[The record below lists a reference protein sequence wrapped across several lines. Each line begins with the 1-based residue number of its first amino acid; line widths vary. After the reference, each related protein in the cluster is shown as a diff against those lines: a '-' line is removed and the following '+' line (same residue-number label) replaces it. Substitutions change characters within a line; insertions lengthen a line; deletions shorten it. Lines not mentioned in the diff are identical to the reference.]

1 MNLRARRAA
10 VGSLTISLLGGAVA
24 VAASIGDW
32 SDRVFGAGIAAAL
45 GGIGFALVAWSKSL
59 DLAEVTQERD
69 RLTMTDEESVELREE
84 FVVTEDTVGR
94 RGVVKWLFGGSV
106 VMFLAGALSPVLSL
120 GPAPT
125 GGELSKTSWAKGR
138 RLVTSDGRPVEVTR
152 PRYDQLVTVFPEGHT
167 DSDDSQVVLIRVHP
181 DLISPGTVKAGSVE
195 GWVAYSKICT
205 HLGCS
210 VGLFGV
216 DPRDPQQIRQLVCPC
231 HQSVFDP
238 LDGAKPIG
246 GPAPRPLPQLPL
258 AVDDHGFLVATADF
272 DQPVGP
278 NTWNDQ

>member
-10 VGSLTISLLGGAVA
+10 IGSLTISLIGGIVA
-24 VAASIGDW
+24 VAASAADW

-59 DLAEVTQERD
+59 DLPEVTQERE
-69 RLTMTDEESVELREE
+69 RLTVTEAESAELRAEIDL
-84 FVVTEDTVGR
+84 TEDTVGR
-94 RGVVKWLFGGSV
+94 RGIVKWLLGGSV
-106 VMFLAGALSPVLSL
+106 VTLVAGALSPILSL
-120 GPAPT
+120 GPAPK
-125 GGELSKTSWAKGR
+125 GELSRTSWRRGR
-138 RLVTSDGRPVEVTR
+138 RLVTSDGKPVEVTR
-152 PRYDQLVTVFPEGHT
+152 ARYDQLVTVFPEGHT
-167 DSDDSQVVLIRVHP
+167 DSDDSQVVLIRVRP
-181 DLISPGTVKAGSVE
+181 ELVARETVEAGSVD
-195 GWVAYSKICT
+195 GWIAYSKICT

-216 DPRDPQQIRQLVCPC
+216 DPRDPQRLRQLVCPC

-246 GPAPRPLPQLPL
+246 GPAPRALPQLPL
-258 AVDDHGFLVATADF
+258 AVDADGYLVATRDF
-272 DQPVGP
+272 DEPVGP